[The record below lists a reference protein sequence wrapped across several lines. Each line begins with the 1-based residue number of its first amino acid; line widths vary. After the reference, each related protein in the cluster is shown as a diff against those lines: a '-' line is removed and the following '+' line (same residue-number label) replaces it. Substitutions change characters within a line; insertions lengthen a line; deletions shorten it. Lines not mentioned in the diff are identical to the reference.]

1 MVSTVLVPVGGSDLS
16 WKAFRHALRVFPEA
30 SVVVLNVI
38 DPQETHY
45 GEGQLLYDDD
55 EYEELE
61 REQQRLFEKATRIA
75 DEEFD
80 RSVEVVA
87 AINRI
92 PEDAILAYVEEN
104 DVDQIVLGSHGRRS
118 IADIVLGSVGKAV
131 VRNAPVPVTVV
142 R

>member
-1 MVSTVLVPVGGSDLS
+1 MVTTVLVPVGGSDLS
-16 WKAFRHALRVFPEA
+16 WKAFRHALRTFPEA
-30 SVVVLNVI
+30 SIVVLNVV

-61 REQQRLFEKATRIA
+61 RAQRRLFQKAERIA
-75 DEEFD
+75 DDEFG
-80 RSVEVVA
+80 RSIEVVA
-87 AINRI
+87 AISRI
-92 PEDAILAYVEEN
+92 PEDAILTYAEEQ

-118 IADIVLGSVGKAV
+118 VADIILGSVSRAV